1 MQLKGQRIG
10 QYRVLELLK
19 RGGMGEV
26 YLAEEEQLKRQVAI
40 KVIWTDVSHHDDIQK
55 AQEAVRLFLREA
67 QTLAQFDHQHI
78 LPIFASGEGYLQ
90 GASFMYLV
98 MPYRHEG
105 SLTDWLHK
113 NESEQL
119 SVWDVDRILQQAT
132 GALQHA
138 HNLNIIHQDV
148 KASNFL
154 IHGNA
159 QFASRLELQLADFG
173 IAKFMTTTDK
183 SQEIRGTPRYMAPEQ
198 WDNRP
203 VPATDQYALAVMVYE
218 LLTGRPPF
226 IGTTK
231 EQLWHQHCHVQPQPP
246 SDFNSHI
253 PPRLDAIILRA
264 LSKRATDRF
273 ESVAAF
279 ANAFRQAIL
288 NNRQIDSRIPR
299 IPTRES
305 HGRTATP
312 VSLSNTS
319 TVERTVPVSPSPVFF
334 QPNQDQPPSKPPKH
348 YRGKIAILLGLVV
361 VLLAGS
367 VGMLYLT
374 WSYQQ
379 SVITGLTATARVRTA
394 TGASQQATAAQQTAI
409 TNTNAT
415 NTVQAQLTLTANA
428 YATATQSSLMQT
440 ATAARATASRVASDS
455 ATATAWATI
464 TGGPPI
470 LNDSLQ
476 SNNTSSNWDASAS
489 DPSNNNCSFTKQQ
502 YHASVQKTQFPIQP
516 CFAQNTDFINYTYE
530 VTMSIITGDQG
541 GILFRGNEAN
551 GTFYYFYIN
560 INGSYGLDI
569 FNNNTY
575 QTTLKDGISTAIR
588 TGQQQ
593 TNLLTVETSG
603 FTFKLFVNKALLAT
617 VTDTQSN
624 FNQGEI
630 GVVAQSKGNPT
641 DVAFTNAQA
650 WQQ

>member
-1 MQLKGQRIG
+1 MSLKGQRIG

-19 RGGMGEV
+19 RGGMGEI
-26 YLAEEEQLKRQVAI
+26 YLAEEEQLKRRVAI
-40 KVIWTDVSHHDDIQK
+40 KVIWTDISHHDDIQK

-67 QTLAQFDHQHI
+67 RTLAQFDHQHI
-78 LPIFASGEGYLQ
+78 LPVFASGESHLR

-105 SLTDWLHK
+105 SLTDWLYN

-119 SVWDVDRILQQAT
+119 SVWDVDHILQQAA

-154 IHGNA
+154 IHGDA
-159 QFASRLELQLADFG
+159 QFASQLKLQLADFG

-198 WDNRP
+198 WDNHP
-203 VPATDQYALAVMVYE
+203 TPATDQYALAVMTYE

-226 IGTTK
+226 TGTTK
-231 EQLWHQHCHVQPQPP
+231 EQLWHQHCHIQPQPP
-246 SDFNSHI
+246 SDFNPNIS
-253 PPRLDAIILRA
+253 PQLDAIILKA
-264 LSKRATDRF
+264 LSKRTSDRF

-288 NNRQIDSRIPR
+288 NERPVEPRSPLIPA
-299 IPTRES
+299 RES
-305 HGRTATP
+305 HERTLTP
-312 VSLSNTS
+312 TSHSNIS
-319 TVERTVPVSPSPVFF
+319 TVERTVPVSPSPAFS
-334 QPNQDQPPSKPPKH
+334 QRNSDQLPPEPPKH
-348 YRGKIAILLGLVV
+348 YRGKVAILLGLVF

-367 VGMLYLT
+367 GGMLYLT

-379 SVITGLTATARVRTA
+379 SVITGLTATAMVHTPTGISQQTTA
-394 TGASQQATAAQQTAI
+394 THQPATP
-409 TNTNAT
+409 NTNAT
-415 NTVQAQLTLTANA
+415 STVQAQLTLTANA
-428 YATATQSSLMQT
+428 YATATQTSLMQT
-440 ATAARATASRVASDS
+440 AAANATATRVASNN
-455 ATATAWATI
+455 ATGTAWATI

-476 SNNTSSNWDASAS
+476 TNNTNSNWDASTGNS
-489 DPSNNNCSFTKQQ
+489 TNNNCTFTNQQ
-502 YHASVQKTQFPIQP
+502 YHATVQQTQFPIQP
-516 CFAQNTDFINYTYE
+516 CFAQNTDFTNFAYE
-530 VTMSIITGDQG
+530 VAMTIITGDQG
-541 GILFRGNEAN
+541 GILFRGNETN

-560 INGSYGLDI
+560 VDGSYGLDI
-569 FNNNTY
+569 FNQDSY
-575 QTTLKDGISTAIR
+575 QTTLKDGISTAIL
-588 TGQQQ
+588 TGHQQ
-593 TNLLTVETSG
+593 TNVLTVEATG
-603 FTFKLFVNKALLAT
+603 FTFKLFVNKAPLAI

-624 FNQGEI
+624 FSHGAI

>member
-1 MQLKGQRIG
+1 MQLKGQHIG

-19 RGGMGEV
+19 RGGMGEI

-40 KVIWTDVSHHDDIQK
+40 KVIWTDISHHDDIQK
-55 AQEAVRLFLREA
+55 AQNAVRLFLREA

-78 LPIFASGEGYLQ
+78 LPIFASGEGHLQ

-98 MPYRHEG
+98 MPYRQEG

-119 SVWDVDRILQQAT
+119 SVWDVDRILQQAA

-148 KASNFL
+148 KAANFL
-154 IHGNA
+154 IHGDA

-231 EQLWHQHCHVQPQPP
+231 EQLWHQHCHMQPQPP

-253 PPRLDAIILRA
+253 PRRLDAIVLKA
-264 LSKRATDRF
+264 LSKHATDRF

-305 HGRTATP
+305 HGRTVTP

-319 TVERTVPVSPSPVFF
+319 TVERTVPVSPLPAFP
-334 QPNQDQPPSKPPKH
+334 QQNQDQPPSKPPKH
-348 YRGKIAILLGLVV
+348 YRGKIAILLGLVF

-367 VGMLYLT
+367 GGMLYLT

-379 SVITGLTATARVRTA
+379 SVITGLTATAMVH
-394 TGASQQATAAQQTAI
+394 GAAKANQQTAI
-409 TNTNAT
+409 AQQTTTANTNAT
-415 NTVQAQLTLTANA
+415 NTAQAQLTLTANA
-428 YATATQSSLMQT
+428 YATATQASLMQT
-440 ATAARATASRVASDS
+440 AAAN

-464 TGGPPI
+464 TGGTPI
-470 LNDSLQ
+470 LDDSLQ
-476 SNNTSSNWDASAS
+476 TNNTSSNWDASIDNS
-489 DPSNNNCSFTKQQ
+489 SNNNCAFTNQQ
-502 YHASVQKTQFPIQP
+502 YHASIQKTQFPIQP
-516 CFAQNTDFINYTYE
+516 CFAQNTDFTNYTYD

-575 QTTLKDGISTAIR
+575 QTTLKEGISAAIH

-617 VTDTQSN
+617 VIDTQSS
-624 FNQGEI
+624 FDHGEI
-630 GVVAQSKGNPT
+630 GVVAQSKGTPT